1 LAGFSNETRAPPA
14 AKLFPPAGESDGA
27 TGRPKKEPIALDHI
41 GPGLVVKPPK
51 VAKVAGLPLTSGR

>member
-1 LAGFSNETRAPPA
+1 M
-14 AKLFPPAGESDGA
+14 FPPPGESDGA
-27 TGRPKKEPIALDHI
+27 TGRPKKEPIAVDHI